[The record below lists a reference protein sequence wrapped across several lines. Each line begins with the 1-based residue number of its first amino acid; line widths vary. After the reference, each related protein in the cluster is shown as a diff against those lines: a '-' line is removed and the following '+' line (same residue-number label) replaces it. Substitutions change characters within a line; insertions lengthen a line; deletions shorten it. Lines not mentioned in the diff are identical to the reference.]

1 MVNMSP
7 LKTLIIQV
15 SVLIGIILL
24 LMFTRIEKIVMY
36 IGIPIGLLI
45 CALFIRYDLDM
56 KKK

>member
-1 MVNMSP
+1 MSP

-15 SVLIGIILL
+15 SVLIGIILF

-45 CALFIRYDLDM
+45 CALFIRYDLN
-56 KKK
+56 KKKK